1 VARREGFSREDAF
14 FVVEEREGLQEGRE
28 KVFRKDSL
36 SRGDA
41 FFDIEERGEVPMG
54 HKLPLRKD
62 LMGCDTLHPSYGS
75 FHGFRVSQRDVKRCS
90 EKT

>member
-1 VARREGFSREDAF
+1 MARRESFPREDAF
-14 FVVEEREGLQEGRE
+14 FVVEERGGLQEGRE

-41 FFDIEERGEVPMG
+41 FFVVEERGEVPMG

-62 LMGCDTLHPSYGS
+62 LMGCASLHPSYG
-75 FHGFRVSQRDVKRCS
+75 FTGLFMVSGCPAG
-90 EKT
+90 T